1 MTRRKL
7 DEPQDEAP
15 VLEEPLHIKYRPK
28 RWKDVLGQDP
38 TVKSLRDALGSRTR
52 PHSFLFTGPSGT
64 GKTTLA
70 RLVASELGI
79 NASNLI
85 EVDAA
90 SNNGVDVMREIMAPL
105 RYQGFGDSP
114 NKAVILDE
122 AHMLSKNAWNS
133 LLKTVEEPPAHVYFF
148 FCTTEA
154 NKVPDAIVT
163 RCHSYNLRPLK
174 YDDIMDL
181 LEYVREAEDLP
192 TTNKVLQMI
201 AQACNGSPRLALVML
216 SQAHSAETEEEV
228 ARLLEMPMENAE
240 VIELARDLVAGTLD
254 WGRLTKTLKAM
265 PEQSAESI
273 RIVLVAYLTA
283 CLMGSKT
290 DKSTVRLLDMLQC
303 FSTPYAQSDKLAPL
317 LLSFGRYLYP

>member
-1 MTRRKL
+1 MPRRKL
-7 DEPQDEAP
+7 EEAP
-15 VLEEPLHIKYRPK
+15 APEQIDEPLHVKYRPR
-28 RWKDVLGQDP
+28 RWKDVLGQDA
-38 TVKSLRDALGSRTR
+38 TVNSLRDALASKTR

-70 RLVASELGI
+70 RLVALELGI
-79 NASNLI
+79 EAANLI

-133 LLKTVEEPPAHVYFF
+133 LLKTVEEPPKHVYFF

-154 NKVPDAIVT
+154 NKVPDAIIT

-181 LEYVREAEDLP
+181 LEAVREAEDLP
-192 TTNKVLQMI
+192 TTDKVLQMI
-201 AQACNGSPRLALVML
+201 AQACNGSPRQALVML
-216 SQAHSAETEEEV
+216 SQAHAAEDEDEV
-228 ARLLEMPMENAE
+228 RRLLELPAENAE
-240 VIELARDLVAGTLD
+240 VIELARDLVAGKLT
-254 WGRLTKTLKAM
+254 WESLTKTLKGM
-265 PEQSAESI
+265 PEMPAESI
-273 RIVLVAYLTA
+273 RIVLVAYLTS

-290 DKSTVRLLDMLQC
+290 DKATLRLLDMLEC
-303 FSTPYAQSDKLAPL
+303 FSKPYPASDKLAPL
-317 LLSFGRYLYP
+317 LLSFGRYIYDN